1 MSHNYRLSL
10 DGSDTPRSTVCL
22 NRQETDDNC
31 ETFRRCNVAPVTIR
45 SVAMFLRRRSIL
57 GAFVLSISMKRVSM
71 FSRVPYDDMF
81 PIFTALELALVNG
94 VIEVREYTAEWSEL
108 LELTGWSDEAIADE
122 VDRRWTTMTTTKE
135 SFVC

>member
-1 MSHNYRLSL
+1 M
-10 DGSDTPRSTVCL
+10 
-22 NRQETDDNC
+22 
-31 ETFRRCNVAPVTIR
+31 
-45 SVAMFLRRRSIL
+45 
-57 GAFVLSISMKRVSM
+57 LSISMKRVSM